1 MAVVDLYSKR
11 KERERNGVSD
21 VYTYDTFS
29 PSFRVQLSMMIE
41 DLLGDIY
48 AVRNDRMPIA
58 VYAAIVQT
66 LKKEYGIRNLSSS
79 VHHQNAYEEL
89 HFFLSTEP
97 EVDRCLDAVELCYK
111 RGNLNAREQVYRA
124 IHRQDAN
131 EHVDNCIAELNTRF
145 KEAGYGYE
153 FVDNE
158 IIRIDSEF
166 LHAQAVKPAIHF
178 LNFEGFEAARSE
190 FFGAYDHYRHKRY
203 KEALV
208 DAAKSFESTFKIIC
222 TLNGWAYGP
231 RDTSNKLIQILM
243 DNGFMPAFNQAHLSA
258 IQTALTSGIP
268 TLRNNLA
275 GHGDGPEIVE
285 VPAEV
290 VAYGLHLTA
299 SAIVMLA
306 GLQATRDRLDL

>member
-29 PSFRVQLSMMIE
+29 PNFRVQLSMMID
-41 DLLGDIY
+41 DLLGNRNS
-48 AVRNDRMPIA
+48 VRDERMPLA
-58 VYAAIVQT
+58 VYGSIVQS
-66 LKKEYGIRNLSSS
+66 LKKEYGVRSLSTIVQQNPYDELHHFLSS
-79 VHHQNAYEEL
+79 
-89 HFFLSTEP
+89 EP
-97 EVDRCLDAVELCYK
+97 DVERCLDAVELCYK
-111 RGNLNAREQVYRA
+111 MGNIHARGQVYRT
-124 IHRQDAN
+124 IHRWDADD
-131 EHVDNCIAELNTRF
+131 HVDSCIEELNTRF
-145 KEAGYGYE
+145 KEAGCGYE
-153 FVDNE
+153 FIDDE

-166 LHAQAVKPAIHF
+166 LHAEAVKPAIHF
-178 LNFEGFEAARSE
+178 LNFKGYEAARNE

-222 TLNGWAYGP
+222 TLNGWVFGP
-231 RDTSNKLIQILM
+231 RDTSNKLIQILV
-243 DNGFMPAFNQAHLSA
+243 DNGFIPAFNQAHLSA

-268 TLRNNLA
+268 TLRNNLG
-275 GHGDGPEIVE
+275 GHGDGTDIVE

-306 GLQATRDRLDL
+306 GLQAKRDRLDP